1 MHSHWTNPTIVRRHT
16 IAAVSA
22 AALLVACDQPA
33 GLSRPGGGILAAAQ
47 AGTVSAHGS
56 GTVSG
61 FSEGTGFNAGG
72 KGVKFSF
79 DFSGTGT
86 GFAVPVTGT
95 WSASEADTG
104 VQVQFA
110 GTATLFPM
118 FHELVVSGVCTI
130 TTPTLGSL
138 PGFCQLVALDATPN
152 GAVDIT
158 SIFASAVNGFISASG
173 ELASGNNNID

>member
-1 MHSHWTNPTIVRRHT
+1 MKRSLMLALTGVLC
-16 IAAVSA
+16 AFFAESA
-22 AALLVACDQPA
+22 Y
-33 GLSRPGGGILAAAQ
+33 AQ
-47 AGTVSAHGS
+47 TVSAHGV
-56 GTVSG
+56 GVVSG
-61 FSEGTGFNAGG
+61 SACDVGGVCPAFGG

-104 VQVQFA
+104 VQVQFTA
-110 GTATLFPM
+110 GTATLYPTL
-118 FHELVVSGVCTI
+118 HELFVSGVCTI

-158 SIFASAVNGFISASG
+158 SIFAFAGNGYISAGS

>member
-1 MHSHWTNPTIVRRHT
+1 MKRSLMVALT
-16 IAAVSA
+16 
-22 AALLVACDQPA
+22 ALLCAFFA
-33 GLSRPGGGILAAAQ
+33 EGAYAQ
-47 AGTVSAHGS
+47 TVSAHGV
-56 GTVSG
+56 GVVLG
-61 FSEGTGFNAGG
+61 QACDFTGVCPDFGG

-104 VQVQFA
+104 VQVQFTA
-110 GTATLFPM
+110 GTAFVFPM
-118 FHELVVSGVCTI
+118 FHELFVSGVCTI
-130 TTPTLGSL
+130 TTPTAGSL
-138 PGFCQLVALDATPN
+138 LGFCQLIALDATPN

-158 SIFASAVNGFISASG
+158 SIFAFAGNGYISAGS